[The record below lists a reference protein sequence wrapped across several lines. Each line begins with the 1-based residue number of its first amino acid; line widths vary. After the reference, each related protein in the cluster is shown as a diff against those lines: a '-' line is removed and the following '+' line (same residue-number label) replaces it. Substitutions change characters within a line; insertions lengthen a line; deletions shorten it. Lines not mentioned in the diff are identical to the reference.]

1 MDKLVGPTAHT
12 ALFDWRE
19 LYLQAVFETDRSRLR
34 ARINL
39 AQRALVLREHE
50 LFGDCN
56 GRAEREAI
64 TSALNALYVLGTCLA
79 LERASAA
86 GITH

>member
-1 MDKLVGPTAHT
+1 MDNLLGSTAHT
-12 ALFDWRE
+12 APFDWRD

-34 ARINL
+34 ARIHL

-50 LFGDCN
+50 LFADCN
-56 GRAEREAI
+56 GRAEREAV

-79 LERASAA
+79 LKRTSTAEIA
-86 GITH
+86 H